1 MSNIRRQSIISS
13 VIIYFGFALGIIN
26 TYLFTKEGGFTK
38 EQYGLTGTFIAIGQ
52 IMLSIAGMGM
62 PTFLYKFH
70 PYYKDNL
77 PKNKNEQ
84 LTLALL
90 ISCIGFLLV
99 LAGGFAFKGLI
110 NKVYANSPDIIK
122 YYYWIFPFG
131 FGLTIFSLLEAYGWS
146 IHKSVITNFLR
157 EVVLRFLVTFLFML
171 TVLGIIRSFDG
182 FIKLYAFTYLFIAL
196 IFLVY
201 LLRKEKVRLV
211 FSLSRVTKK
220 FRKKIIALIS
230 FVWSGGLIYNLAS
243 VFDTI
248 VLTAVLPNGLAY
260 AAIFTL
266 AQNICSLI
274 QAPQRGIISASVGPL
289 SQAWKNKDFN
299 KIKRIY
305 QRSSINQLIFAA
317 GMFCLVWLNFFDG
330 IVTFRLQQDY
340 AYAFQVFILLG
351 LVRIIDMGTGVNAQ
365 IIGTSSYWRFE
376 FIAGLV
382 LLALALPLNYL
393 LTKEIGLMGPPIS
406 NLIAFTVYNFIRF
419 LFLWR
424 KFKMQP
430 FTIKSLYTILLA
442 AFCFIVCWFLF
453 NDKFGIKWIALR
465 SGLFMLLY
473 GTGMF
478 YLDLSPDLKPVF
490 ETLKKK
496 TGIIRKKN

>member
-13 VIIYFGFALGIIN
+13 VIIYFGFALGILN
-26 TYLFTKEGGFTK
+26 TYLFVKEGGFTK
-38 EQYGLTGTFIAIGQ
+38 EQYGLTGTFIALGQ
-52 IMLSIAGMGM
+52 IMLSIAAMGM
-62 PTFLYKFH
+62 PSFLYKFH

-77 PKNKNEQ
+77 PINKNEQ
-84 LTLALL
+84 LTLAL
-90 ISCIGFLLV
+90 IVSCLGFLLV
-99 LAGGFAFKGLI
+99 LAGGFVFKGLI
-110 NKVYANSPDIIK
+110 NKIYANSPDIIK

-131 FGLTIFSLLEAYGWS
+131 FGLTIFSILEAYGWS
-146 IHKSVITNFLR
+146 IHKSIITNFLK
-157 EVVLRFLVTFLFML
+157 EVLFRFMVTLLFTL
-171 TVLGIIRSFDG
+171 TVFGIITNFDG
-182 FIKLYAFTYLFIAL
+182 FIKLYSFAYLFISL
-196 IFLVY
+196 IFLGY
-201 LLRKEKVRLV
+201 LIGKGKVKLV
-211 FSLSRVTKK
+211 LSISRVTKK
-220 FRKKIIALIS
+220 FRKKIVALIA
-230 FVWSGGLIYNLAS
+230 FVWSGGLIYTLAS

-248 VLTAVLPNGLAY
+248 VLTAVMPNGLAV
-260 AAIFTL
+260 AALFTL

-330 IVTFRLQQDY
+330 IDTFGLQQDY

-365 IIGTSSYWRFE
+365 IIGTSTYWRFE
-376 FIAGLV
+376 FKAGLV

-406 NLIAFTVYNFIRF
+406 NLIAFTVYNYIRF

-424 KFKMQP
+424 KFNMQP
-430 FTIKSLYTILLA
+430 FTWKSLYTILLA
-442 AFCFIVCWFLF
+442 VFCFIVCWFLF
-453 NDKFGIKWIALR
+453 NDKKGIEWIVLR

-473 GTGMF
+473 GTGMV
-478 YLDLSPDLKPVF
+478 YLDLSPDLKAVLQ
-490 ETLKKK
+490 TLKKRI
-496 TGIIRKKN
+496 GIRIKE